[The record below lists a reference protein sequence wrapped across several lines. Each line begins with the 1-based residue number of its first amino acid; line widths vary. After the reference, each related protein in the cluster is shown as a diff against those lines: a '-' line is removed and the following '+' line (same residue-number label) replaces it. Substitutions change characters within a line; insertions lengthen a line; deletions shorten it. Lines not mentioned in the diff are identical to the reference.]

1 MDKNKQPGIS
11 FDSIML
17 VKEEFW
23 RDLDV
28 PANST
33 PDLQI
38 QMEWGK
44 QDDNYIVELNSIL
57 NLQHEEIDKLKLS
70 CTFVGVFSVIED
82 CENMNIVDFIK
93 DNSAAIM
100 FPYIR
105 EHISTVTQKAGVMP
119 ILLPPINVIAL
130 LNKSDNL

>member
-44 QDDNYIVELNSIL
+44 QDDNYIVELNSVL

-70 CTFVGVFSVIED
+70 FTFVGVFSVIED

>member
-44 QDDNYIVELNSIL
+44 QDDNYIVELNSVL